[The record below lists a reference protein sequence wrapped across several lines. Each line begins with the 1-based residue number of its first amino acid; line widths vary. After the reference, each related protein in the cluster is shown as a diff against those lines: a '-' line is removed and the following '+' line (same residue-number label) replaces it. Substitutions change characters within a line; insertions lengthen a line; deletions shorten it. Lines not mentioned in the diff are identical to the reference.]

1 MRMMTRIT
9 AGGQQGGIAAR
20 GLTPL
25 LDTLFILLFALLTLS
40 DTRTPTR
47 ADLVHIQ
54 LPRVE
59 PSKDAAAEPV
69 RRLVLEI
76 DAGSRVRL
84 QEIGV
89 VRTRT
94 ELDAALSSAVGDA
107 LPEEVAIEIQ
117 GDRGARH
124 GVAVELLQHL
134 RMRGFTSVFLVA
146 RGAGGPSD
154 AFGEAR

>member
-1 MRMMTRIT
+1 MIFRTTVSSQR
-9 AGGQQGGIAAR
+9 GGIAAR

-59 PSKDAAAEPV
+59 PSKDAATEPV

-89 VRTRT
+89 VRT
-94 ELDAALSSAVGDA
+94 
-107 LPEEVAIEIQ
+107 
-117 GDRGARH
+117 
-124 GVAVELLQHL
+124 
-134 RMRGFTSVFLVA
+134 
-146 RGAGGPSD
+146 
-154 AFGEAR
+154 